1 MDDYAKQTSPRENL
15 IWAMPPLPLSSK
27 PKKGLWRMA
36 YSGSVDLQK
45 KGLSSLE
52 TIIKYLK
59 DKKGHLL

>member
-36 YSGSVDLQK
+36 NSGSVDLQK
-45 KGLSSLE
+45 RSFKSRNYYQVFEGQNC
-52 TIIKYLK
+52 K
-59 DKKGHLL
+59 